1 MVDLL
6 YVRRARRKRIAA
18 MVSIGTTIALVAYG
32 IIAFLGRRVGT
43 FSITLQKSDVS
54 IAICDESSFQKPS
67 SYLRVP
73 ELPNI
78 TLWTYR
84 SLVETGDDKLD
95 NEENSWIAY
104 GASKNDKGEIIG
116 LNYFKYTFFVK
127 NVGTIMAAY
136 DIQVTISDITNPKNG
151 ANHALDDIL
160 RVMVYENDG
169 YDASEHSNK
178 RVFAKTSRQVNYLD
192 EEETQITH
200 QEYIAGDTH
209 DVRNNFGFAEEF
221 ESIDK
226 TSGIIMKNHVGGFNM
241 NDMIRY
247 TIVYWLEGED
257 PECSNVAPEGCSIK
271 IGVNIKA
278 YEN

>member
-151 ANHALDDIL
+151 ANHTLDDIL